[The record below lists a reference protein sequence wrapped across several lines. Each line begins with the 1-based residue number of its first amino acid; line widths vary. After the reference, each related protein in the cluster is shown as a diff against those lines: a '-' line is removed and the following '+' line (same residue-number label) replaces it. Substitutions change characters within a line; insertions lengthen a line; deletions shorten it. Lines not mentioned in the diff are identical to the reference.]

1 MDIFY
6 RMFTVL
12 SVLYMDQHW
21 SIFCIV
27 FHSRPKSCLTELS
40 ASMNAAVTHSMRILM
55 EMKWIS
61 TYHRLRKPRQKPL
74 YLWGSVYHYQSINQY
89 HQLICISNLAV
100 ASSSPPQKNLFSR
113 LKMFYVLKFD
123 TLLSLMEIMLQLC
136 LFVLLQQFWL
146 ISALV
151 ILIGFQSKSNI
162 ITPRNGEPLIAA
174 IQDFIT
180 GKDLSVKVLYLLN

>member
-1 MDIFY
+1 
-6 RMFTVL
+6 MFTVL
-12 SVLYMDQHW
+12 LVLYMDQHW

-89 HQLICISNLAV
+89 PQLICISNLAV
-100 ASSSPPQKNLFSR
+100 ASSSLPQKNLFSS

-136 LFVLLQQFWL
+136 CIFYLFCFNNFD
-146 ISALV
+146 SLV
-151 ILIGFQSKSNI
+151 
-162 ITPRNGEPLIAA
+162 PLW
-174 IQDFIT
+174 F
-180 GKDLSVKVLYLLN
+180 

>member
-1 MDIFY
+1 
-6 RMFTVL
+6 
-12 SVLYMDQHW
+12 MDQHW

-74 YLWGSVYHYQSINQY
+74 YLWGSVDHYQSINKY

-100 ASSSPPQKNLFSR
+100 ASSSPPPQISLKN
-113 LKMFYVLKFD
+113 VLCFKIWY
-123 TLLSLMEIMLQLC
+123 TSITNGNNVAAMLHF
-136 LFVLLQQFWL
+136 LFVLFQQFWF